1 MGIRCC
7 FVEQA
12 AYFLIAADMQAGVFG
27 KGWHGSLRMFKSALC
42 AICAYV
48 VKESWVGFL
57 RQVDN

>member
-1 MGIRCC
+1 
-7 FVEQA
+7 
-12 AYFLIAADMQAGVFG
+12 MQAGVFG

-57 RQVDN
+57 RQVDS